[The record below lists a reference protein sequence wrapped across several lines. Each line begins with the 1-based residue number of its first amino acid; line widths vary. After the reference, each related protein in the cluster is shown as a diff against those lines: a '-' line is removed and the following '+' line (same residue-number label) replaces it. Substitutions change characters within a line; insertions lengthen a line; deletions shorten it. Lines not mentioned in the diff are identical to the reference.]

1 LFGYAASEAV
11 VLYISFI
18 IPDNRRDEETVIVE
32 RIKQG
37 EQMSH
42 ERFNRLC
49 AVSCTSE
56 EPPPDLIVSAGNA
69 VWRSRES
76 HARLGDGMDDSWVVL
91 LQYLGKTPA
100 MASCAK
106 CRLKFF
112 TPSELLKKPR
122 EATDYLRGK
131 FAAHPCKWE
140 EAISSDHPRHL
151 RVVTSNIGICDG
163 CEARFM
169 ASAYLRDHPRQAE
182 SDVRRKFGRHAC
194 SRSNAA

>member
-1 LFGYAASEAV
+1 
-11 VLYISFI
+11 
-18 IPDNRRDEETVIVE
+18 
-32 RIKQG
+32 
-37 EQMSH
+37 
-42 ERFNRLC
+42 
-49 AVSCTSE
+49 
-56 EPPPDLIVSAGNA
+56 
-69 VWRSRES
+69 
-76 HARLGDGMDDSWVVL
+76 MDDSRMVF
-91 LQYLGKTPA
+91 LQYLGETPA

-131 FAAHPCKWE
+131 FAAHPCKRE

-151 RVVTSNIGICDG
+151 RVVTSNIGICEA